1 MATLREMAKVIRS
14 KNAGALQFT
23 LDVMFEDVATY
34 EKIRDSGVLTPRNL
48 APLYGVT
55 DNEVAVIPFDVAYA
69 IKVTLPRKNTV
80 CLARR
85 HGYLWGA
92 ATRTATG
99 SRSRR
104 LRITVGK
111 WPE

>member
-14 KNAGALQFT
+14 KSAGALQLT

-34 EKIRDSGVLTPRNL
+34 EKVRDSGVRTPRNL

-69 IKVTLPRKNTV
+69 IKVTLPRKIPSGSPGDTDI
-80 CLARR
+80 
-85 HGYLWGA
+85 YGA
-92 ATRTATG
+92 QQHAPLLDLEVTDYE
-99 SRSRR
+99 SR
-104 LRITVGK
+104 
-111 WPE
+111 